1 MDKIYRNS
9 VSVDVALSS
18 AAKKLAGKSTFAVE
32 PKPQDEVLFQH
43 DEGHEIAAGSSRLKG
58 FARPVARFIFRLSK
72 PLLKP
77 VAFRLRQYL
86 ARSLL
91 EELETAKQSIKHDI
105 VNARS
110 ESHRALESVSL
121 SLRTLERMSRSLR
134 EEVREAREE
143 AREARELMA
152 QAMHASRSQTVLE
165 QIEPTLKRIEQY
177 SYASA
182 RRFAVPCGDA
192 ETLVRTNVGYVLCS
206 SSDHALLAQLVDTG
220 DLEPGTR
227 QLIQRFLHPGDLFVD
242 VGANVGL
249 HTIAAA
255 RAMQGIGKIIAFEP
269 FEETKRL
276 LERTAW
282 INGFSEIIKIHQAAV
297 SHQSGYEDLFL
308 GATSG
313 HHSLFASEASNQ
325 FPSVRVPTVRLDDV
339 ISKDEAISLLKIDVE
354 GAELDVLRG
363 ATEAIN
369 NNSDLALIVEFGASH
384 LKHNGH
390 SPHQWISAFTD
401 LGLTYCAISESTGA
415 LENITLTQLESVD
428 SVNLFFA
435 RPASR
440 SWSKAGHSL

>member
-18 AAKKLAGKSTFAVE
+18 ATKRLAGKDPVSVE
-32 PKPQDEVLFQH
+32 PKPEDEALFH
-43 DEGHEIAAGSSRLKG
+43 HSRIYETAAGSSRLKG
-58 FARPVARFIFRLSK
+58 FARPFARFIFRLSK

-77 VAFRLRQYL
+77 IAFRLRQYL
-86 ARSLL
+86 ARTLL

-110 ESHRALESVSL
+110 ESQRALESMSL
-121 SLRTLERMSRSLR
+121 SLRTLERMSRSLS

-143 AREARELMA
+143 VREARELMA
-152 QAMHASRSQTVLE
+152 QAMHASRSQTILE
-165 QIEPTLKRIEQY
+165 QIEPTLKRVEQF

-182 RRFAVPCGDA
+182 RRFAIPCGDS
-192 ETLVRTNVGYVLCS
+192 ETLVRTSVGYVLCT
-206 SSDHALLAQLVDTG
+206 SSDHALLAQLIDTG

-227 QLIQRFLHPGDLFVD
+227 QLIQRFLNPGDLFVD

-269 FEETKRL
+269 FEVTKRL
-276 LERTAW
+276 LEKTAW
-282 INGFSEIIKIHQAAV
+282 INGFSEMVEVHHAAV
-297 SHQSGYEDLFL
+297 SHQSGHEELFL

-313 HHSLFASEASNQ
+313 HHSLYASEGPHQ
-325 FPSVRVPTVRLDDV
+325 FPSVQVPTVRLDDV
-339 ISKDEAISLLKIDVE
+339 IGKDDAVSLLKIDVE
-354 GAELDVLRG
+354 GAELDVIRG
-363 ATEAIN
+363 AVEVIRN
-369 NNSDLALIVEFGASH
+369 NPDLALIVEFGASH

-415 LENITLTQLESVD
+415 LENISLTQLESVD

-440 SWSKAGHSL
+440 SWSKAGHNL

>member
-18 AAKKLAGKSTFAVE
+18 AAKKLAGKNTSVIE

-43 DEGHEIAAGSSRLKG
+43 NEGHEIAAGSSRLKG
-58 FARPVARFIFRLSK
+58 FARPIARFIFRLSK

-110 ESHRALESVSL
+110 ESQRALESVSL
-121 SLRTLERMSRSLR
+121 SLRTLERMSRSLS
-134 EEVREAREE
+134 EEV
-143 AREARELMA
+143 REARELMA
-152 QAMHASRSQTVLE
+152 QAMHASRSQTILE
-165 QIEPTLKRIEQY
+165 QIEPTLKRVEQY

-182 RRFAVPCGDA
+182 RRFAVPCGDT
-192 ETLVRTNVGYVLCS
+192 ETLVRTSVGYVLCS

-227 QLIQRFLHPGDLFVD
+227 QLIQRILHPGDLFVD

-276 LERTAW
+276 LEKTAW
-282 INGFSEIIKIHQAAV
+282 INGFSEIIEIHQAAV

-313 HHSLFASEASNQ
+313 HHSLYASEASNQ

-363 ATEAIN
+363 ATDAIN

-390 SPHQWISAFTD
+390 SPDQWISAFTK
-401 LGLTYCAISESTGA
+401 LELNYCAINESTGV

>member
-18 AAKKLAGKSTFAVE
+18 AAKKLAGKNTFVIE

-43 DEGHEIAAGSSRLKG
+43 NEGHKIAAGSSRLKG
-58 FARPVARFIFRLSK
+58 FARPIARFIFRLSK

-110 ESHRALESVSL
+110 ESQRALESVSL
-121 SLRTLERMSRSLR
+121 SLRTLERMSRSLS
-134 EEVREAREE
+134 EEV
-143 AREARELMA
+143 REARELMA
-152 QAMHASRSQTVLE
+152 QAMHASRSQTILE
-165 QIEPTLKRIEQY
+165 QIEPTLKRVEQY

-192 ETLVRTNVGYVLCS
+192 ETLVRTSVGYVLCS

-227 QLIQRFLHPGDLFVD
+227 QLIQRILHPGDLFVD

-276 LERTAW
+276 LEKTAW

-313 HHSLFASEASNQ
+313 HHSLYASEASNQ

-339 ISKDEAISLLKIDVE
+339 ISKGEAITLLKIDVE

-363 ATEAIN
+363 ATEAISN
-369 NNSDLALIVEFGASH
+369 SSDLALIVEFGASH

-390 SPHQWISAFTD
+390 SPHQWISAFAN
-401 LGLTYCAISESTGA
+401 LGLTYRAVNESTGA
-415 LENITLTQLESVD
+415 LENITLAQLESVD

-435 RPASR
+435 RPTSR